1 MLSSHSSLNGDV
13 SNPFADADGSGN
25 PAAARP
31 VSAATIQPINIRH
44 HVSETLNF
52 EESNFSTWQTFF
64 NITFRKLGIT
74 DHINGLVDA
83 QMMLHD
89 VEWTQIDQCIVS
101 WLYTT
106 VSRPILN
113 IIIQP
118 SDTAE
123 HVWTAINNLSGMF
136 HAWPPGWRA
145 PGQGIL
151 GPRPTAPHPQAH
163 VSSMTPY
170 YSPVPAAP
178 QTSAWDQAPLLAALN
193 NLSMQ
198 GHGNSNGADWFFDT
212 GATSHMANNPGIV
225 SHLTPFNNSS
235 RVIVG
240 NGSSLP
246 ITHTGDTSF
255 STSSFPIHL
264 RNVAITPGLIKNLI
278 SVRSLTRDNPITIE
292 FDAFGFSIKDFHTR
306 VVILRCDS
314 DGELYPLVAGRPPL
328 RQNPSKEIFSELD
341 ETFAQGPIFARSFQK
356 TEEIT
361 KWGHEAAGELGRRG
375 PSPGAPTCPWA
386 LVWPPRCP
394 SAYLKSP
401 SRNPAESHDTE
412 NLRDAAANPI
422 SGIQEIASAPWER
435 GFISRRT
442 LHRHGRLRSDE

>member
-13 SNPFADADGSGN
+13 SNPFADAAGSGN

-31 VSAATIQPINIRH
+31 VSAATIQAINIRH

-74 DHINGLVDA
+74 DHINGRVDA

-106 VSRPILN
+106 VSRPILH

-123 HVWTAINNLSGMF
+123 HVWTAINNLFLDNRLQRAVFAKREFHDLRQEDLSITALSTKLKCLADTLRDVGSPLSDQDLLLAFINGLSDDYGHCIAALTMNPIGLTFTRARSALLQEERRLGRSAQVIGQSALIAGGSPSAPDPPSATHGWRGKKKKKQATTGAAPAPTPAAPGPPRPPAPVQATWPHGAYPLSGMF

-163 VSSMTPY
+163 ASSMTPY

-178 QTSAWDQAPLLAALN
+178 QPSAWDQAPLLAALN

-198 GHGNSNGADWFFDT
+198 GQGNSNGAD
-212 GATSHMANNPGIV
+212 
-225 SHLTPFNNSS
+225 
-235 RVIVG
+235 
-240 NGSSLP
+240 
-246 ITHTGDTSF
+246 
-255 STSSFPIHL
+255 
-264 RNVAITPGLIKNLI
+264 
-278 SVRSLTRDNPITIE
+278 
-292 FDAFGFSIKDFHTR
+292 
-306 VVILRCDS
+306 
-314 DGELYPLVAGRPPL
+314 
-328 RQNPSKEIFSELD
+328 
-341 ETFAQGPIFARSFQK
+341 
-356 TEEIT
+356 
-361 KWGHEAAGELGRRG
+361 
-375 PSPGAPTCPWA
+375 
-386 LVWPPRCP
+386 
-394 SAYLKSP
+394 
-401 SRNPAESHDTE
+401 
-412 NLRDAAANPI
+412 
-422 SGIQEIASAPWER
+422 
-435 GFISRRT
+435 
-442 LHRHGRLRSDE
+442 